1 MDLGNL
7 SIYISFFFLV
17 LYLALEAQDL
27 GIGII
32 SSAVSRNQDEN
43 EYTASAIKS
52 KSDIGIVTNV
62 VALYLSPK
70 GFTTLTA
77 PYKAPACIEST
88 MSHIQPETV

>member
-43 EYTASAIKS
+43 KAALGLLKP
-52 KSDIGIVTNV
+52 GID
-62 VALYLSPK
+62 
-70 GFTTLTA
+70 
-77 PYKAPACIEST
+77 
-88 MSHIQPETV
+88 